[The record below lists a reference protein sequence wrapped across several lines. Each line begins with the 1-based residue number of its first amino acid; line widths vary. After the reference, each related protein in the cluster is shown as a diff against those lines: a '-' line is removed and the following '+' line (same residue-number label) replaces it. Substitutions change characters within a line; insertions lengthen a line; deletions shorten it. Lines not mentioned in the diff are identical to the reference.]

1 MLTNTTEAAVRE
13 FSAFPKKELRW
24 SSSLLLVAQY
34 TPLLSDSGTISY
46 IADDPAP
53 QQRARD
59 FLLRIAKSEVR
70 QVPSAWFNNLVQA
83 NIDRIAARNY
93 ERADAVLETL
103 RTFTSEYNRKR
114 DGTLRSHPS
123 LCLQTPAIAQL
134 LASNMVLV
142 SRFNVLPKDVREE
155 IVREAWLADTEGKNV
170 AVAMLR
176 VIFEQMENL
185 PVNVMEVI
193 AE

>member
-83 NIDRIAARNY
+83 NIDRIAARNNISKA
-93 ERADAVLETL
+93 EADRV
-103 RTFTSEYNRKR
+103 
-114 DGTLRSHPS
+114 
-123 LCLQTPAIAQL
+123 
-134 LASNMVLV
+134 VV
-142 SRFNVLPKDVREE
+142 SVFEE
-155 IVREAWLADTEGKNV
+155 IMSAVTMGDSVTLIGFGSFRAVESAPRTGRNPATGEAIRIPAVRKPKFVAGTYFREIVNKYEGIKD
-170 AVAMLR
+170 
-176 VIFEQMENL
+176 EE
-185 PVNVMEVI
+185 
-193 AE
+193 

>member
-46 IADDPAP
+46 ISDDPVP

-83 NIDRIAARNY
+83 NIDRIAAHIHALGAAGLDEVALRLHDEPEEGLRLIG
-93 ERADAVLETL
+93 ERLL
-103 RTFTSEYNRKR
+103 
-114 DGTLRSHPS
+114 
-123 LCLQTPAIAQL
+123 PAL
-134 LASNMVLV
+134 
-142 SRFNVLPKDVREE
+142 
-155 IVREAWLADTEGKNV
+155 G
-170 AVAMLR
+170 
-176 VIFEQMENL
+176 
-185 PVNVMEVI
+185 
-193 AE
+193 